1 MRQKQKQ
8 STYNKLTNL
17 YENSFV
23 ICGGKLFNS
32 LPKEI
37 RNSEYQV
44 EDSTLFFKKA
54 LDEFLRGILDEP
66 NAIPDYSKRIGT
78 VNQSLQKRTAQ
89 QQ

>member
-44 EDSTLFFKKA
+44 EDSTLFSRKLWMSFSEA
-54 LDEFLRGILDEP
+54 
-66 NAIPDYSKRIGT
+66 YWM
-78 VNQSLQKRTAQ
+78 NQTLYQTTAKELGL
-89 QQ
+89 

>member
-23 ICGGKLFNS
+23 IRGGKLFNS

-44 EDSTLFFKKA
+44 EDSTLFSRKLWMSFSEA
-54 LDEFLRGILDEP
+54 
-66 NAIPDYSKRIGT
+66 Y
-78 VNQSLQKRTAQ
+78 
-89 QQ
+89 